1 MSDPVKLQQ
10 AENSLVNAVNN
21 VVVQIIAAGDDPSPG
36 DIKNIATAGSQ
47 AVFALLMAAREIWRE

>member
-1 MSDPVKLQQ
+1 MNDPVKLQQ

-21 VVVQIIAAGDDPSPG
+21 VVVQVVAAGETPSPA

-47 AVFALLMAAREIWRE
+47 AVFALLMAAREIWRQ